1 MECDGQNLL
10 SFWTSDGYNLYF
22 SFWAMFCTFTS
33 PNDPKKQNS
42 KFKIQKKKKKKK
54 KPEKKQYVDII
65 ILHMCTINDNHMY
78 GSGDVRLLV

>member
-42 KFKIQKKKKKKK
+42 KFKIQKKKKKNKKLKIKK
-54 KPEKKQYVDII
+54 KKKKKKKTRKKSFCRYYNFTHV
-65 ILHMCTINDNHMY
+65 HHK
-78 GSGDVRLLV
+78 

>member
-1 MECDGQNLL
+1 M
-10 SFWTSDGYNLYF
+10 Y
-22 SFWAMFCTFTS
+22 CTFTS

-42 KFKIQKKKKKKK
+42 KKKKKKKK
-54 KPEKKQYVDII
+54 KLKNTKLKKKKKKKTEKNPSVDII

>member
-54 KPEKKQYVDII
+54 KKPAKKHKKKKNPKK
-65 ILHMCTINDNHMY
+65 IL
-78 GSGDVRLLV
+78 L